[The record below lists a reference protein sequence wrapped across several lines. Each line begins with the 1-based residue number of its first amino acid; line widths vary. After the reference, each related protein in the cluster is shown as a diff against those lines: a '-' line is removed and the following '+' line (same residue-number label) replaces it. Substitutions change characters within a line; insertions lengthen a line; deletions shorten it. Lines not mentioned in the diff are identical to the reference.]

1 MQLSAGF
8 GDTINSLKRFDDNLF
23 TKLSLFIKS
32 LFTKS
37 LFTKIKKSSPQ
48 VREWLRNLNNLVL
61 DDGFSG

>member
-23 TKLSLFIKS
+23 TKLS